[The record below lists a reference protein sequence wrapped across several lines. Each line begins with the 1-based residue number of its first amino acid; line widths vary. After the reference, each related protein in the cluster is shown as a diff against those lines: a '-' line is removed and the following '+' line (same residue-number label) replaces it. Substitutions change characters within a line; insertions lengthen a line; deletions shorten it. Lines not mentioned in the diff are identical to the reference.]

1 MKVEALLFTG
11 VAAFFAAVAAGYVP
25 FSEDPA
31 GNAAL
36 LISCLMSSLIAFFLW
51 MQYRRRGTRAQDRP
65 DAAVRDT
72 AGPLAFFPPRSYYPV
87 FTALGTA
94 VAGLGVIFGM
104 WLFLIGVGIVAPGV
118 AGFVFQH
125 NDR

>member
-1 MKVEALLFTG
+1 MRVEALLFTG
-11 VAAFFAAVAAGYVP
+11 VAAFFAVVSACYVP
-25 FSEDPA
+25 FSRDTA

-36 LISCLMSSLIAFFLW
+36 LVSFLMSSLIALFLW
-51 MQYRRRGTRAQDRP
+51 VQYLRHGDRAQDRT
-65 DAAVRDT
+65 DADVREG
-72 AGPLAFFPPRSYYPV
+72 AGPLAFFSPRSYYPV

-94 VAGLGVIFGM
+94 IAGLGVIFGM
-104 WLFLIGVGIVAPGV
+104 WLFLIGVGIVVPGV

>member
-11 VAAFFAAVAAGYVP
+11 VAAFFAVIAASYVP
-25 FSEDPA
+25 FSRDTA
-31 GNAAL
+31 GNTAVLVAL
-36 LISCLMSSLIAFFLW
+36 LMSALISLFLW
-51 MQYRRRGTRAQDRP
+51 VQYLRHGARAQDRP
-65 DAAVRDT
+65 DAAVHEG
-72 AGPLAFFPPRSYYPV
+72 AGPLAFFSPRSYYPV

-104 WLFLIGVGIVAPGV
+104 WLFFIGIGIIGPGV

-125 NDR
+125 NNR

>member
-1 MKVEALLFTG
+1 MKAEALLFTG
-11 VAAFFAAVAAGYVP
+11 VATFFAVVSACYLP
-25 FSEDPA
+25 FSRDTA

-36 LISCLMSSLIAFFLW
+36 VVSFLMSSLIAVFLW
-51 MQYRRRGTRAQDRP
+51 AQYLRHGSRPQDRP
-65 DAAVRDT
+65 NADVREG

-94 VAGLGVIFGM
+94 IAGLGVIFGM
-104 WLFLIGVGIVAPGV
+104 WLFLIGIGIIAPGV